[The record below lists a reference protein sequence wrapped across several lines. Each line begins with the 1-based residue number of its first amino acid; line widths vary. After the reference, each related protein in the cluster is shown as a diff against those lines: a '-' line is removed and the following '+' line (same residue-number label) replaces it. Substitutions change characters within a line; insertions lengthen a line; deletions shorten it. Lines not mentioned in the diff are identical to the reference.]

1 MVSSINYL
9 TRQDVRKRIAA
20 KTERAVLFN
29 VESATE
35 ADGSYRVVA
44 QILRTLSAEQ
54 AIGGILYQNGNSFV
68 VSEIDNA
75 TATIVV
81 NAADSSVPAV
91 GDAELWRKPG
101 SVTNT
106 NEIINGAVDRMIQ
119 RGYRANADFEEWVY
133 SRGEGV
139 VRVPDYVQSINS
151 VEVYNDTTQF
161 TSAPIWPDDIDVV
174 EGELADLPINGDYLL
189 SGADLSANAEL
200 VTFRVKTPVTN
211 QRAFNTVLLT
221 LLPANDMKVKVSD
234 GQTETTLSLY
244 ADTRRTVA
252 LRTVKGFGEYTTF
265 KISSVN
271 EETEYNLYFSQVAL
285 FLNESGRGTR
295 RLRKGHDWDIRQV
308 GSGPFGCTRWGRR
321 RFVSVRIGILRML

>member
-29 VESATE
+29 VESATQV
-35 ADGSYRVVA
+35 DGSYRVVA

-81 NAADSSVPAV
+81 NAADNSVPAA

-101 SVTNT
+101 SVANT

-119 RGYRANADFEEWVY
+119 RGYRANADFEDWVY

-161 TSAPIWPDDIDVV
+161 TSAPIWPGEIDVV
-174 EGELADLPINGDYLL
+174 EGKLADLPIRGDYLL
-189 SGADLSANAEL
+189 SGSDVDANTEL
-200 VTFRVKTPVTN
+200 VNFNVKTPVTN
-211 QRAFNTVLLT
+211 QQAFNTVLLT

-252 LRTVKGFGEYTTF
+252 LRTIGGFG
-265 KISSVN
+265 
-271 EETEYNLYFSQVAL
+271 
-285 FLNESGRGTR
+285 
-295 RLRKGHDWDIRQV
+295 
-308 GSGPFGCTRWGRR
+308 
-321 RFVSVRIGILRML
+321 